1 MKTPEE
7 FAYALWYL
15 NLASGEH
22 PDYLDEV
29 ITRLTAWR
37 DECVVEHD
45 MRIAESKRLR
55 TEMEPP
61 V

>member
-7 FAYALWYL
+7 VARMIGQYTTLEY
-15 NLASGEH
+15 
-22 PDYLDEV
+22 EV
-29 ITRLTAWR
+29 QRRMTVFLTAWR